1 MIADRNERLTYSVVE
16 AARVLGLS
24 RNSVYAACERGEIR
38 CLRIGKRLLISKL
51 EIQRLLGGNS
61 EDQDRRGAP

>member
-1 MIADRNERLTYSVVE
+1 MSMMADNERLFFTVQE
-16 AARVLGLS
+16 LAKVLPLS
-24 RNSVYAACERGEIR
+24 RNSIYQACSTGEIR

-61 EDQDRRGAP
+61 EDSRGVV